1 MKRLLALLL
10 MTICL
15 VFAGAQSIPTVKS
28 AAMQTRCTGPF
39 IDPVDGSCYRVCC
52 GPGDSPC
59 HRVPC
64 ID

>member
-1 MKRLLALLL
+1 MKRLSALFL
-10 MTICL
+10 MIMCL
-15 VFAGAQSIPTVKS
+15 VFIGAQSASAVKS
-28 AAMQTRCTGPF
+28 AGMQTRCTGPF

-59 HRVPC
+59 YRVPC